1 MPAINE
7 KKIEKLREYLTLFGL
22 DEDFSI
28 EELSASYRTLAKLNH
43 PDIVQNDISEEIM
56 VLINEG
62 HDFLK
67 KIFESGEIH
76 SLKTEKRDKG
86 KEDIFYNQYKK
97 AFTILKNTF
106 EVYFGE
112 GEEKKLFRDEK
123 YLKENLHNA
132 KAEFSKLVNDLPYS
146 EWVDDAID
154 KISSINKWL
163 K

>member
-1 MPAINE
+1 MPDINDQ
-7 KKIEKLREYLTLFGL
+7 KIDKLREYLTLFGL

-28 EELSASYRTLAKLNH
+28 EELTASYRTLAKLNH
-43 PDIVQNDISEEIM
+43 PDIVQNDISEEKM

-67 KIFESGEIH
+67 KIFKSGEIK
-76 SLKTEKRDKG
+76 SLKTEKRDKE
-86 KEDIFYNQYKK
+86 KEDVYYNQYKK
-97 AFTILKNTF
+97 AFIILKNTF
-106 EVYFGE
+106 EHYFGE
-112 GEEKKLFRDEK
+112 SEDKRWFRDEK
-123 YLKENLHNA
+123 YLKENLHKA

-163 K
+163 N